1 MDRSEFRAQLLQRV
15 LAHIQAT
22 DYRPVKPRVILKQ
35 LGLNADHR
43 SDLKRVLKRL
53 VQQGQ
58 VAYGPDHLVL
68 SASSEPQQRTSVTG
82 IFRRAA
88 GGYGFV
94 RPLDAQPAAGRE
106 SDIFIPLR
114 RSGDAASG
122 DRVRVAVSTRTQHGE
137 LRKSGR
143 ILEVL
148 ERQTHAFV
156 GVYRERQGKA
166 HVRVDGNLFPD
177 PIPVGDPGAK
187 GAQSGDKVVIEMVRF
202 PSHWQT
208 GEGVVVEIL
217 GARGAPGVETLSI
230 LREFGLDETF
240 PEAVLA
246 AARDQAERFDEAIG
260 NRLDLTQLTV
270 VTIDPEDARDFD
282 DAISLERLESGNWR
296 LGVHIADVAH
306 FVPLGSPLDQEARL
320 RGTSVYLADRVVPML
335 PEIISNNLAS
345 LQPERV
351 RYARTVFVELDA
363 EGVRLASE
371 VHRSAIC
378 SDRRFTYEEVD
389 DFVADQS
396 AWSSRLTPSVHCL
409 LGDMHALGMVLRR
422 RRLDHGAIE
431 LTLPEIK
438 IELDRS
444 GAMTGAH
451 LVPQTESHQLIEE
464 FMLVANQAVAEQ
476 LADDQ
481 QVFLRRVHPPP
492 TPRKLQG
499 LTRFVRSLGIE
510 CDSLESRF
518 EIKRV
523 IANVQHQPAQHPV
536 NLAVLRSMQKAV
548 YGPQDEG
555 HYALH
560 SRHYTHFTS
569 PIRRYPD
576 LVVHRLL
583 DALASGKTPDQTFS
597 ELAELGGHCSD
608 REQRAEAAERQHTK
622 VKLLQFLSHRI
633 GSTLPGVITGVE
645 KVGLF
650 VQGLTLPAEGLV
662 SISTL
667 TDDHYR
673 FDADSYSLVGYR
685 EGNAF
690 RMGDRVEVSV
700 VHVDVDRRELD
711 FRLAEG
717 GGEGASARRS
727 RPASGARPRAGRS
740 QKRSSR
746 PRRKGKKRAR

>member
-1 MDRSEFRAQLLQRV
+1 MDRGEFRAELQQRV
-15 LAHIQAT
+15 VAHVQAT

-35 LGLNADHR
+35 LGLHADHR
-43 SDLKRVLKRL
+43 ADLKRVLKRL
-53 VQQGQ
+53 VKQGQ
-58 VAYGPDHLVL
+58 IAYGPDHLVL
-68 SASSEPQQRTSVTG
+68 PVQATPQQSTSVTG
-82 IFRRAA
+82 VFRRAA

-94 RPLDAQPAAGRE
+94 RPQAAKPEVGRE
-106 SDIFIPLR
+106 LDIFVPLR

-122 DRVRVAVSTRTQHGE
+122 DRVRVAVTTRTQHGE
-137 LRKSGR
+137 VRRTGR

-148 ERQTHAFV
+148 ERQTHTFV
-156 GVYRERQGKA
+156 GVYRERQGSA

-177 PIPVGDPGAK
+177 PVPVGDPGAK
-187 GAQSGDKVVIEMVRF
+187 GAQGGDKVVIEMVRF
-202 PSHWQT
+202 PSHWQP

-217 GARGAPGVETLSI
+217 GPRGAPGVETLSI

-240 PEAVLA
+240 SETVLES
-246 AARDQAERFDEAIG
+246 AREQAERFDEAIG
-260 NRLDLTQLTV
+260 DRLDLTQLTV
-270 VTIDPEDARDFD
+270 VTIDPADARDFD
-282 DAISLERLESGNWR
+282 DAISLERLPGGNWR
-296 LGVHIADVAH
+296 LGIHIADVAH
-306 FVPLGSPLDQEARL
+306 FVPVDSPLDQEARL
-320 RGTSVYLADRVVPML
+320 RGTSVYLTDRVVPML

-389 DFVADQS
+389 DFLADR
-396 AWSSRLTPSVHCL
+396 AIWSNRLRPDVHRL
-409 LGDMHALGMVLRR
+409 LGEMHELGMQLRR
-422 RRLDHGAIE
+422 RRLDQGAIE

-438 IELDRS
+438 IELDRQ
-444 GAMTGAH
+444 GKMTGAR
-451 LVPQTESHQLIEE
+451 LLRQTESHQLIEE

-481 QVFLRRVHPPP
+481 RPFLRRVHPPP
-492 TPRKLQG
+492 TPRKLHS

-523 IANVQHQPAQHPV
+523 IASVQQQPAQHPV
-536 NLAVLRSMQKAV
+536 NMAVLRSMQKAV

-583 DALASGKTPDQTFS
+583 DALAAGQTPDQTFPQ
-597 ELAELGGHCSD
+597 LAELGGHCSD

-622 VKLLQFLSHRI
+622 VKLLEFLSHRI

-662 SISTL
+662 PIATL
-667 TDDHYR
+667 ADDHYR

-685 EGNAF
+685 EDNAF
-690 RMGDRVEVSV
+690 RLGDRIEVSV

-717 GGEGASARRS
+717 GGRQGSPRRP
-727 RPASGARPRAGRS
+727 RPKSGGRPRAGGKPARGARS
-740 QKRSSR
+740 
-746 PRRKGKKRAR
+746 RRKGKKRTR

>member
-1 MDRSEFRAQLLQRV
+1 MDRGEFRAQLQQRV
-15 LAHIQAT
+15 VAHVQAT

-35 LGLNADHR
+35 LGLHADHR
-43 SDLKRVLKRL
+43 ADLKRVLKRL
-53 VQQGQ
+53 VKQGQ
-58 VAYGPDHLVL
+58 IAYGPDHLVL
-68 SASSEPQQRTSVTG
+68 PVQAAPQQSTSVTG
-82 IFRRAA
+82 VFRRAA

-94 RPLDAQPAAGRE
+94 RPQTAKPEVGRE
-106 SDIFIPLR
+106 LDIFVPLR

-122 DRVRVAVSTRTQHGE
+122 DRVRVAVTTRTQHGE
-137 LRKSGR
+137 VRRTGR

-148 ERQTHAFV
+148 ERQTHTFV
-156 GVYRERQGKA
+156 GVYRERQGSA

-177 PIPVGDPGAK
+177 PVPVGDPGAK
-187 GAQSGDKVVIEMVRF
+187 GAQAGDKVVIEMVRF
-202 PSHWQT
+202 PSHWQP

-217 GARGAPGVETLSI
+217 GPRGAPGVETLSI

-240 PEAVLA
+240 SEAVLES
-246 AARDQAERFDEAIG
+246 AREQAERFDEAIG
-260 NRLDLTQLTV
+260 DRLDLTQLTV
-270 VTIDPEDARDFD
+270 VTIDPVDARDFD
-282 DAISLERLESGNWR
+282 DAISLERLPGGHWR
-296 LGVHIADVAH
+296 LGIHIADVSH
-306 FVPLGSPLDQEARL
+306 FVPVDSPLDQEARL

-389 DFVADQS
+389 DFLADR
-396 AWSSRLTPSVHCL
+396 AVWSNRLQPDVHRL
-409 LGDMHALGMVLRR
+409 LGEMHELGMQLRR
-422 RRLDHGAIE
+422 RRLDQGAIE

-438 IELDRS
+438 IELDRQ
-444 GAMTGAH
+444 GRMTGAR
-451 LVPQTESHQLIEE
+451 LLQQTESHQLIEE

-481 QVFLRRVHPPP
+481 RLFLRRVHPPP
-492 TPRKLQG
+492 TPRKLHS

-523 IANVQHQPAQHPV
+523 IASVQQQPAQHPV
-536 NLAVLRSMQKAV
+536 NMAVLRSMQKAV

-583 DALASGKTPDQTFS
+583 DALAGGQAPDQTFPQ
-597 ELAELGGHCSD
+597 LAELGGHCSD

-622 VKLLQFLSHRI
+622 VKLLEFLSHRI

-650 VQGLTLPAEGLV
+650 VQGLALPAEGLV
-662 SISTL
+662 PIATL
-667 TDDHYR
+667 ADDHYR

-690 RMGDRVEVSV
+690 RLGDRIEVSV

-717 GGEGASARRS
+717 GGRKSSPRRPRPKSGGRPRTGGKPAR
-727 RPASGARPRAGRS
+727 GARS
-740 QKRSSR
+740 
-746 PRRKGKKRAR
+746 RRKGKKRTR